1 MTLDR
6 LVTQAALHAQGTAP
20 EPWISVGQLRDDV
33 LRAELSFSDRERVWK
48 GVREVVEGNS
58 NVRTNV
64 REGRHGEVSKV
75 WEWIGPVGMIEDGAG
90 RRESGR
96 VRFLDSPAA
105 AAADSE
111 VATPSSGKEMA
122 ENRKWDE
129 GRPIY

>member
-6 LVTQAALHAQGTAP
+6 LATQAALHSQGSAP
-20 EPWISVGQLRDDV
+20 ESWISVGQLRDDV
-33 LRAELSFSDRERVWK
+33 LRAELRFSDRERVWK
-48 GVREVVEGNS
+48 GVREVVEGNT

-64 REGRHGEVSKV
+64 RENRHGEVSKV
-75 WEWIGPVGMIEDGAG
+75 WEWIGPVGSLEDG
-90 RRESGR
+90 RRESGK

-105 AAADSE
+105 DSDG
-111 VATPSSGKEMA
+111 ATPSSKEMA

>member
-6 LVTQAALHAQGTAP
+6 LATQAALYSQSSAP
-20 EPWISVGQLRDDV
+20 EAWISIGQLRDDV
-33 LRAELSFSDRERVWK
+33 LRAELRFSDRERAWK
-48 GVREVVEGNS
+48 GVREVVEGNT

-75 WEWIGPVGMIEDGAG
+75 WEWIGPVGALEDGG
-90 RRESGR
+90 RESGK

-105 AAADSE
+105 DSDA
-111 VATPSSGKEMA
+111 ATPPTGKEIA
-122 ENRKWDE
+122 ESRKWDE